1 VSELLPL
8 LVAGPLGAAGACL
21 LLPWAAARRA
31 VVWVTTAAVLA
42 FAGWALAGTADGSVV
57 AHQVSGWPP
66 GISIP
71 FAVDTLSAL
80 MLAVTSLLVLV
91 CALYAAAAGED
102 GDRYVAPL
110 VLVMS
115 GGVYGAL
122 VTADLFNLFV
132 MVEVAL
138 VPSYVLLTRSSLL
151 PALRAGRVYVTVN
164 LLIST
169 TLLLGVALVYGATGT
184 VNLGELAGAARESEA
199 AAVAAGVVLVALAGK
214 AAVVPLHGWLPRSYP
229 YAATSLS
236 AMFSGLLTKI
246 GVYGL
251 FRVYSVVF
259 EGDERL
265 EWVIQAVL
273 VVTMV
278 VAVLGALGETTM
290 RAILSFHMT
299 SQVGYILLGLG
310 FFGVAGLAAC
320 VFYLIHHIVVKA
332 ALFLAVGAVERT
344 RGTGDLTRLGGMAR
358 RSPLLAIAFLVP
370 ALSLAG
376 IPPLSGFV
384 AKFTLVL
391 AAVREE
397 AYVAAAVAV
406 AVSLFTLLSML
417 KIWNGAFW
425 GDEPD
430 TRPDP
435 ASEPRPAAGPSGQ
448 ASVTER
454 VPRRLILPAL
464 ALAAV
469 TVALGLGAEGLLA
482 LSVTAAEN
490 LVDTG
495 AYVEAVSAP

>member
-1 VSELLPL
+1 MSELLPL
-8 LVAGPLGAAGACL
+8 LVGGPLGAAGGCL
-21 LLPWAAARRA
+21 LLPWTAARRA

-42 FAGWALAGTADGSVV
+42 FAGWTLTETADGSVI

-91 CALYAAAAGED
+91 CSLYAAAAGED
-102 GDRYVAPL
+102 GEDGDRHLASL

-122 VTADLFNLFV
+122 ATADLFNLFV

-138 VPSYVLLTRSSLL
+138 VPSYVLLTRSGLL

-169 TLLLGVALVYGATGT
+169 TLLLGVALVYGVAGT

-199 AAVAAGVVLVALAGK
+199 TAVAAGVVLVALAGK

-273 VVTMV
+273 VVTMA

-310 FFGVAGLAAC
+310 FFGGAGLAASI
-320 VFYLIHHIVVKA
+320 FYLIHHIVVKA

-344 RGTGDLTRLGGMAR
+344 HGTGDLSRLGGMAR

-391 AAVREE
+391 AAVRAE
-397 AYVAAAVAV
+397 AYVAAGVAV

-425 GDEPD
+425 GDA
-430 TRPDP
+430 PDP
-435 ASEPRPAAGPSGQ
+435 QPDAQPTGAAG
-448 ASVTER
+448 R
-454 VPRRLILPAL
+454 VPRRLVLPAL

-469 TVALGLGAEGLLA
+469 TVGLGLGAEGLLA

-495 AYVEAVSAP
+495 GYVEAVSAP

>member
-1 VSELLPL
+1 
-8 LVAGPLGAAGACL
+8 
-21 LLPWAAARRA
+21 
-31 VVWVTTAAVLA
+31 
-42 FAGWALAGTADGSVV
+42 
-57 AHQVSGWPP
+57 
-66 GISIP
+66 
-71 FAVDTLSAL
+71 
-80 MLAVTSLLVLV
+80 
-91 CALYAAAAGED
+91 
-102 GDRYVAPL
+102 
-110 VLVMS
+110 
-115 GGVYGAL
+115 
-122 VTADLFNLFV
+122 
-132 MVEVAL
+132 
-138 VPSYVLLTRSSLL
+138 
-151 PALRAGRVYVTVN
+151 
-164 LLIST
+164 
-169 TLLLGVALVYGATGT
+169 
-184 VNLGELAGAARESEA
+184 
-199 AAVAAGVVLVALAGK
+199 
-214 AAVVPLHGWLPRSYP
+214 
-229 YAATSLS
+229 
-236 AMFSGLLTKI
+236 MFSGLLTKI

-310 FFGVAGLAAC
+310 FFGVAGLAAS

-358 RSPLLAIAFLVP
+358 RSPLLAVAFLVP

-430 TRPDP
+430 TRP
-435 ASEPRPAAGPSGQ
+435 